1 MIYSSRLNFME
12 GERFHHVFSTTIDKG
27 KAVRMLINIY
37 KNNFTDSIKTIGLDD
52 SLIDLPML
60 ATVDIPI
67 LVKKASE
74 NYGKRIQLPNL
85 IYTDGIGP
93 EGWNRAILKIFKNMI
108 SIVLICISLIK
119 PASAEPI
126 SGHNVHYIIDNSTI
140 TRIQK
145 PLVIRTDRE
154 TLEYFM
160 EHVEE
165 LTRHGKDFRKKELLL
180 EVKGNG
186 RYGIHM
192 PAKHITGEF
201 ELAEQKPQKVI
212 YMGHGNAA
220 IFFNFSGSVALEIDY
235 TTQNYPRGPYENVK
249 TAVHLKFDNAFLAFL
264 AKAASPVLVPKL
276 DKLISKLATKTKNVV
291 ETAYANKKST
301 K

>member
-1 MIYSSRLNFME
+1 
-12 GERFHHVFSTTIDKG
+12 
-27 KAVRMLINIY
+27 MLINIY
-37 KNNFTDSIKTIGLDD
+37 KNNFIDSIKTIGLDD

-74 NYGKRIQLPNL
+74 NYDKRIQLPNL

-165 LTRHGKDFRKKELLL
+165 LTRHGKDFRKKR
-180 EVKGNG
+180 V
-186 RYGIHM
+186 
-192 PAKHITGEF
+192 
-201 ELAEQKPQKVI
+201 
-212 YMGHGNAA
+212 
-220 IFFNFSGSVALEIDY
+220 VA
-235 TTQNYPRGPYENVK
+235 
-249 TAVHLKFDNAFLAFL
+249 
-264 AKAASPVLVPKL
+264 
-276 DKLISKLATKTKNVV
+276 
-291 ETAYANKKST
+291 
-301 K
+301 

>member
-1 MIYSSRLNFME
+1 
-12 GERFHHVFSTTIDKG
+12 
-27 KAVRMLINIY
+27 MLINIY